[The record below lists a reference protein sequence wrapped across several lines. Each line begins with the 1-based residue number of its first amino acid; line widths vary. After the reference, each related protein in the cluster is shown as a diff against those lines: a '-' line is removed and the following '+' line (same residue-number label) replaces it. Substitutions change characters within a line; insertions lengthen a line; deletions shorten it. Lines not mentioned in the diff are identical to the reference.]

1 MRAVQMDENF
11 CFRKKDTQ
19 KALFTLTSARNGVK
33 PFFILL
39 FHKAVKFPVDGKGDD
54 LISFKRSN
62 HANNGVLFMKKWSI
76 LFSTFLL
83 IFLSI
88 LPTSIFAEDRYV
100 PGELLVRY
108 KSQVSASAVAQSLSA
123 KGAERID
130 GSRRRSLHHVRL
142 PEGTTVEEALR
153 EFRND
158 PNVLYAEPNYI
169 VHALGQTFPN
179 EKDNASEKWEQ
190 QWGLYNTGLSIG
202 TGNTIGTA
210 GVDINAP
217 EAWSITTGST
227 NTIIAILDTGMDMDH
242 PDLVDQLWVNT
253 GETASNGIDDD
264 NNNYTDD
271 INGWDFVNKDNSPN
285 DDNVGTT
292 QDTNN
297 HGTHIA
303 GIIGAEANN
312 STGIAGLNWSVQL
325 MILKV
330 LNNIGKGDVS
340 NINDAID
347 YAIANGAQIINAS
360 WGLVEHTF
368 SQTLYDAIKRA
379 RDNGILFVTAAGN
392 EGTVDYPAK
401 YNLDN
406 IISVTATGLNDE
418 LTVFDTG
425 KTAAVSARDVDLA
438 APGELIYSTFIVG
451 DAPANLSD
459 NTKDYYWK
467 DGTSQAA
474 AFVSGVAGLLLAD
487 NSILTPDQIKA
498 RILNSVD
505 SVSDTRIT
513 NSTASG
519 GRLNAAAALTSQIV
533 VVPYGTSLLK
543 GEIRQFTLDGA
554 VATDW
559 ATSNP
564 NVGTIDAN
572 GLFTA
577 EGTGSCTVL
586 ANNETYTSGT
596 IYVEEI
602 TVNVDTTSLDPD
614 ETTTITASGGT
625 APYTYTSSDPT
636 VLTVDATSGVATGVD
651 KGSATITAS
660 DARGFFGISESISV
674 SSAGSGK
681 VTGNC
686 FIATAAYGSQLEPHV
701 RTLRHFRD
709 RYLLT
714 NDAGRLFVRLYY
726 RLSPPLAATIA
737 AHPALRTVVRFLLLP
752 LVLFG
757 SLMVKTGISWKVFFA
772 VLFVIIGGTA
782 MLLRRRSGTVQS
794 P

>member
-1 MRAVQMDENF
+1 
-11 CFRKKDTQ
+11 
-19 KALFTLTSARNGVK
+19 
-33 PFFILL
+33 
-39 FHKAVKFPVDGKGDD
+39 
-54 LISFKRSN
+54 
-62 HANNGVLFMKKWSI
+62 MKKWNI

-83 IFLSI
+83 IFLSV

-123 KGAERID
+123 KGAEQID

-158 PNVLYAEPNYI
+158 PDVLYAEPNYI

-202 TGNTIGTA
+202 TGNTTGTA
-210 GVDINAP
+210 GADINAP
-217 EAWSITTGST
+217 EAWDITTGST
-227 NTIIAILDTGMDMDH
+227 NTVIAILDTGMDMDH
-242 PDLVDQLWVNT
+242 PELVNQLWTNS
-253 GETASNGIDDD
+253 GETAGNGRDDDGNGYVDDRQGWDFINDDNDPDDD
-264 NNNYTDD
+264 NLGAGSN
-271 INGWDFVNKDNSPN
+271 
-285 DDNVGTT
+285 
-292 QDTNN
+292 QNN

-303 GIIGAEANN
+303 GIIGAEGNN
-312 STGIAGLNWSVQL
+312 STGIAGINWDVSL

-330 LNNIGKGDVS
+330 LDANGEGPVDKIVL
-340 NINDAID
+340 AID
-347 YAIANGAQIINAS
+347 YAIDKGAKIINAS
-360 WGLVEHTF
+360 WGLTSF
-368 SQTLYDAIKRA
+368 SQSLYDTVKDA
-379 RDNGILFVTAAGN
+379 RDSGLLVIAAAGN
-392 EGTVDYPAK
+392 TSTVEYPAR

-406 IISVTATGLNDE
+406 IISVTATDLDDNLADFG
-418 LTVFDTG
+418 TG
-425 KTAAVSARDVDLA
+425 TKAAVGVRDVDLA

-498 RILNSVD
+498 RILGSVETD
-505 SVSDTRIT
+505 SITDTSIL

-625 APYTYTSSDPT
+625 APYTYTSSDPK
-636 VLTVDATSGVATGVD
+636 VLTVDAASGVATGVD
-651 KGSATITAS
+651 KGSATVTAS